1 MAKTYITA
9 SLLPLI
15 DDSQPFYLELD
26 ESALKIGSQEDSMS
40 PFLVLNDDDPMFRL
54 IGAKILTPAKSK
66 IQSVCLMMQKDLI
79 QASHDGFQSLQNEA
93 VVEAWQSVFDFYALM
108 HQPPKPILH
117 KEHIS
122 DSGRL
127 LPMASL
133 FYCKLQNRFF
143 HPLCPTC
150 LQQLQLCIDD
160 DLLQKND
167 LQRYATS
174 LKRYLYCPTCCHQ
187 NENLSFYV
195 PSKDGGQ
202 RELVKDLSQLLAG
215 YGHIV
220 DTKDEVKV
228 NIPCSD
234 CNELTDCYR
243 SKDLVGSRIIPFSF
257 YPFFMLMFPAVT
269 LNARDFLMLIS
280 GASVISLKDRYAADP
295 DPGKKQYFS
304 SVIERFG
311 SRPILFMDKD
321 DELFLEILYLKLSFL
336 YNLIES
342 CFPNFI
348 PDEYPD
354 LELSLSRVW
363 IKVVDPDGFHPLMWN
378 FKVSFLGVG
387 PCTTGMPEIPNQI
400 TSRPLYDIGTIW
412 FYTLLVNQSQD
423 ADTVTRGMSQL
434 LEDLSGEHINSGN
447 LDLIRTGFLNLTP
460 ENIFWNPEKRSVNQ
474 TLAPFW
480 DQSLEL
486 GMSLLKG
493 SLTLDSNGSMHAFY
507 ISLEKLR
514 SDVKERLFQ
523 NRPSPPSSSPNMA
536 SVDKNPQSIL
546 MHILKKWREA
556 FTAGVESNKPRPKPI
571 PTQDA
576 PQIHTIDDQEEAAD
590 IYETVIISA
599 DRFQSTAHVDER
611 RNNNKSSPASI
622 ANGSSALDGFENRSN
637 DESIESQETVIIPT
651 NGSNI
656 NSSNADALDEGL
668 PKTIIIS
675 KTDAS
680 AKSSP
685 FDRQIMSKYDETN
698 NKKQS
703 ADRVRDTT
711 KLVDNDKTD
720 DELEKT
726 IIQKPS
732 KKD

>member
-1 MAKTYITA
+1 
-9 SLLPLI
+9 
-15 DDSQPFYLELD
+15 
-26 ESALKIGSQEDSMS
+26 MS

-54 IGAKILTPAKSK
+54 IGANILTPAKSK
-66 IQSVCLMMQKDLI
+66 IQSVCLMVQKDLI

-93 VVEAWQSVFDFYALM
+93 VVDAWQSVFDFYAM
-108 HQPPKPILH
+108 MDQPTKLILH

-143 HPLCPTC
+143 HPPCPTC

-160 DLLQKND
+160 DLLQKGD

-187 NENLSFYV
+187 NENMSFYV
-195 PSKDGGQ
+195 PSKEGGQ
-202 RELVKDLSQLLAG
+202 REQIKDLSQLLAG
-215 YGHIV
+215 YGHIF
-220 DTKDEVKV
+220 DTKDKVKV

-234 CNELTDCYR
+234 CNERSACYR

-269 LNARDFLMLIS
+269 LNARDSLMLIS
-280 GASVISLKDRYAADP
+280 GASAMDLRDRYAADP
-295 DPGKKQYFS
+295 DPGKTPYFS
-304 SVIERFG
+304 SVIKRFG

-321 DELFLEILYLKLSFL
+321 DALFLEILYLKLSFL
-336 YNLIES
+336 SNLFQS
-342 CFPNFI
+342 CFPNFM

-363 IKVVDPDGFHPLMWN
+363 IKVVDPDAFHPLMWN

-387 PCTTGMPEIPNQI
+387 PCTTGTLEIRNQLK
-400 TSRPLYDIGTIW
+400 SRPLYDIGTIW
-412 FYTLLVNQSQD
+412 FYALLVNQSQD
-423 ADTVTRGMSQL
+423 ADTVSRGIGQT

-493 SLTLDSNGSMHAFY
+493 NMTLDSNGSIHAFY

-514 SDVKERLFQ
+514 SDVKETAVSEQTIPAILIAQ
-523 NRPSPPSSSPNMA
+523 NGLHGQGSPKHFDAYPEEMA
-536 SVDKNPQSIL
+536 
-546 MHILKKWREA
+546 
-556 FTAGVESNKPRPKPI
+556 
-571 PTQDA
+571 
-576 PQIHTIDDQEEAAD
+576 
-590 IYETVIISA
+590 
-599 DRFQSTAHVDER
+599 
-611 RNNNKSSPASI
+611 
-622 ANGSSALDGFENRSN
+622 RSFC
-637 DESIESQETVIIPT
+637 S
-651 NGSNI
+651 
-656 NSSNADALDEGL
+656 
-668 PKTIIIS
+668 
-675 KTDAS
+675 
-680 AKSSP
+680 
-685 FDRQIMSKYDETN
+685 
-698 NKKQS
+698 
-703 ADRVRDTT
+703 
-711 KLVDNDKTD
+711 
-720 DELEKT
+720 
-726 IIQKPS
+726 
-732 KKD
+732 